1 MNYRIYFLKFL
12 FVLSVFLT
20 TTAYGQAPQLFNYQG
35 IARDIKG
42 NPLSNQSLAL
52 KLSVLP
58 TADAVSPEYEETQ
71 LVKTNDF
78 GLYTLQIGSGKSI
91 TGSMKTV
98 KWETGNKYI
107 KVAIDPNGG
116 NDFLDAGTT
125 QLLSVPYALFADR
138 ASMASN
144 VEHDKTRAGTV
155 STSAAGTGTLN
166 FLTKFTAANT
176 IYNSQIYDN
185 GTSIGIG
192 TALPNALSKLHMLTN
207 TGNIEHIRMQN
218 NDANAFGKFM
228 MYNDVP
234 SNYATFTK
242 YGSTYPGGYP
252 GVASQ
257 FPYANMLAFGNNLG
271 PFLLSNN
278 GNVGIG
284 IVSGGVTN
292 LKFNAVQATGY
303 LGIGGSNVPTANVH
317 FNNAL
322 AGDTL
327 RITNAGT
334 GHTSNDG
341 LEIGNTGNAAFIYNK
356 ESSSITMGINST
368 PNIMTLT
375 PGGNAELSGQIKIL
389 GGVPGAGKVLTSDI
403 TGLATWQNV
412 PAGIDGKTILNG
424 NTPPGIGIG
433 SDGDFYVDLMTYN
446 FYGPKSGPNWGTPIS
461 LIGPAGAVG

>member
-271 PFLLSNN
+271 PFYC
-278 GNVGIG
+278 
-284 IVSGGVTN
+284 
-292 LKFNAVQATGY
+292 Q
-303 LGIGGSNVPTANVH
+303 
-317 FNNAL
+317 
-322 AGDTL
+322 
-327 RITNAGT
+327 
-334 GHTSNDG
+334 
-341 LEIGNTGNAAFIYNK
+341 
-356 ESSSITMGINST
+356 
-368 PNIMTLT
+368 IM
-375 PGGNAELSGQIKIL
+375 A
-389 GGVPGAGKVLTSDI
+389 
-403 TGLATWQNV
+403 
-412 PAGIDGKTILNG
+412 
-424 NTPPGIGIG
+424 
-433 SDGDFYVDLMTYN
+433 M
-446 FYGPKSGPNWGTPIS
+446 
-461 LIGPAGAVG
+461 